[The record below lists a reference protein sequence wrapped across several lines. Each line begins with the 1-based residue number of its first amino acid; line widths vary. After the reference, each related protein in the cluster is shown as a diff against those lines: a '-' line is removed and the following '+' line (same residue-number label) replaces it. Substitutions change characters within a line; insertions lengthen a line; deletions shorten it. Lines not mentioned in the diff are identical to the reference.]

1 MKKFVKFLIIMMC
14 IGMLGIVTVI
24 YSPQKYVLYPK
35 RYHEYVSKYAEA
47 YGVEENLIYAVM
59 KAESRFYPYAT
70 SSKGAMGLMQVT
82 EGTLDWIS
90 EKIDL
95 RIQDPY
101 DIEKNIQA
109 GTWYLSTLQNTFDDI
124 DLIIIA
130 YNAGPGKTKEWMQEG
145 ILVLGQSNSSNL
157 PYRETQQYIEKV
169 KKYYT
174 EYNKYYR

>member
-82 EGTLDWIS
+82 EGTLD
-90 EKIDL
+90 
-95 RIQDPY
+95 Y
-101 DIEKNIQA
+101 
-109 GTWYLSTLQNTFDDI
+109 
-124 DLIIIA
+124 
-130 YNAGPGKTKEWMQEG
+130 
-145 ILVLGQSNSSNL
+145 SS
-157 PYRETQQYIEKV
+157 RDMV
-169 KKYYT
+169 SFHSSKYF
-174 EYNKYYR
+174 

>member
-1 MKKFVKFLIIMMC
+1 
-14 IGMLGIVTVI
+14 MLAIVTGV
-24 YSPQKYVLYPK
+24 YSPHKYVLYPK
-35 RYHEYVSKYAEA
+35 RYHEYVSKYAQA
-47 YGVEENLIYAVM
+47 YGVEENLVYAVM
-59 KAESRFYPYAT
+59 KAESRFYPYSK

-95 RIQDPY
+95 RVQDPY
-101 DIEKNIQA
+101 DIETNIQA
-109 GTWYLSTLQNTFDDI
+109 GIWYLSALQKTFDDI

-145 ILVLGQSNSSNL
+145 ILVPGQTDSNNL
-157 PYRETQQYIEKV
+157 PYKETQQYIEKV